1 LIDHQELSTSAR
13 SVGQVG
19 ASSWPRSCAGGLD
32 VQTGFGFGSLA
43 RLGLY
48 AAPVGL
54 ALLAGAHYF
63 GEQVETVASQAGSVQ
78 VAGSETM
85 RPVVTTCA
93 EDFMTRNPQAD
104 VIVKGGGS
112 GDGIAALLH
121 GIVDI
126 GMASR
131 DLSRREREFAAS
143 QGISLA
149 VTGLALDG
157 VTIIVN
163 RASAVAALDIGQLR
177 GIFTGKVRN
186 WRELG
191 GGDAEI
197 FAFARA
203 PGSGT
208 AAMFGDH
215 VLGEEPYGASVRR
228 LPTNE
233 AIVAEVAAL
242 PGTIGYA
249 DLGATKGAGDRVKVV
264 PLRIDPEQAPVAPT
278 PDTVR
283 SGDYPLARTLNLG
296 TAGSPSG
303 VAKAFIDFCSGASGQ
318 ALLQRAGY
326 VGMKLAA
333 K

>member
-1 LIDHQELSTSAR
+1 M
-13 SVGQVG
+13 
-19 ASSWPRSCAGGLD
+19 
-32 VQTGFGFGSLA
+32 QTGFGFGSLA

-48 AAPVGL
+48 AAPIGL
-54 ALLAGAHYF
+54 LLLATAHYF
-63 GEQVETVASQAGSVQ
+63 GERLEAGASQAGSVQ

-85 RPVVTTCA
+85 RPVVTACA

-104 VIVKGGGS
+104 IIVRGGGS

-131 DLSRREREFAAS
+131 ELSARERDFAAS
-143 QGISLA
+143 QGIALT

-163 RASAVAALDIGQLR
+163 QATAIPALDLGQLR

-191 GGDAEI
+191 GGDGEI
-197 FAFARA
+197 FPFARVQ
-203 PGSGT
+203 GSGT
-208 AAMFGDH
+208 AAMFGEH
-215 VLGEEPYGASVRR
+215 VLGDEPYGASVRR

-249 DLGATKGAGDRVKVV
+249 DLGATKGAGDRVTMV
-264 PLRIDPEQAPVAPT
+264 PLRIAPEQAPVAPT
-278 PDTVR
+278 PDAVR

-296 TAGSPSG
+296 TARAPSG
-303 VAKAFIDFCSGASGQ
+303 VARAFIEFCSGVNGQ
-318 ALLQRAGY
+318 ALLRRAGY
-326 VGMKLAA
+326 VKLAA
-333 K
+333 R